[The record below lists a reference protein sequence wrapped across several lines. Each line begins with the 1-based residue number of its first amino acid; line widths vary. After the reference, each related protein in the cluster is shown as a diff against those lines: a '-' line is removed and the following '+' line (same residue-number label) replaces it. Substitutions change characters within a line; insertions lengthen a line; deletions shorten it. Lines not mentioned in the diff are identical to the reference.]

1 MDDLDN
7 TIPTLTKVAQ
17 PGNKN
22 MLNQFDND
30 AKDTN
35 TSAPF
40 DHAHDDTDH
49 EIPSIFIETS
59 SNVAKIESTSNANK
73 SQNQNTSIKTDKF
86 STAMQSISNQIIE
99 DKLGENEIKDKIDSA
114 VNNAIKDI
122 ESHLKER
129 LYSKFGV

>member
-22 MLNQFDND
+22 MLNQFDSD
-30 AKDTN
+30 TKADDTN
-35 TSAPF
+35 TF
-40 DHAHDDTDH
+40 DDAHEVADH
-49 EIPSIFIETS
+49 EIPSIFTETS
-59 SNVAKIESTSNANK
+59 KNITAIDATNNENESPEAGI
-73 SQNQNTSIKTDKF
+73 NTDNF
-86 STAMQSISNQIIE
+86 ATAMQSISNQIIE
-99 DKLGENEIKDKIDSA
+99 NKLGESEVKSRIDNA